1 MLLIVLFQLQN
12 IRVYLEYVSGI
23 IFSYFRDIDLLG
35 LVDVPSSEKWIQ
47 AKILSY

>member
-23 IFSYFRDIDLLG
+23 IFSCFRDIGLLG
-35 LVDVPSSEKWIQ
+35 LVDVPCRK
-47 AKILSY
+47 